1 MTKAE
6 ELARFLTKLFMCLA
20 GLASIALMYPNAC
33 IATREYYPTANHHLL
48 FLFMVT
54 PPVYATHCFLRFLDQ
69 RNLSDLF
76 YNKQTELISR
86 TRERLGTLIC
96 FLRGFYGLWIYLNA
110 NNSTDMEPSLDLSK
124 NFAAISILVLSYV
137 KYIGKSGDSLA
148 VARAVIQ
155 HSILAAILA
164 MLDGLHMKSLATALS
179 PVIPSIIV
187 LVTPKMEKLHL
198 DENLEDE
205 GN

>member
-6 ELARFLTKLFMCLA
+6 ELA
-20 GLASIALMYPNAC
+20 
-33 IATREYYPTANHHLL
+33 
-48 FLFMVT
+48 
-54 PPVYATHCFLRFLDQ
+54 
-69 RNLSDLF
+69 
-76 YNKQTELISR
+76 
-86 TRERLGTLIC
+86 
-96 FLRGFYGLWIYLNA
+96 
-110 NNSTDMEPSLDLSK
+110 
-124 NFAAISILVLSYV
+124 SYV